1 MKTLSEIT
9 INYVPK
15 LKLSEQPKVTTSKDA
30 EEQFRALWSNKME
43 YIEEMYIMLL
53 NRANRVLGYSK
64 ISQGGLSGT
73 VVDAKVVFQT
83 ALKAHA
89 SSILL
94 AHNHPSSNLKPSEAD
109 IRITKTIREAGKFME
124 IPLIDHLI
132 LTEEG
137 YYSFADEGIL

>member
-1 MKTLSEIT
+1 MEQLSEIT
-9 INYVPK
+9 INYI
-15 LKLSEQPKVTTSKDA
+15 PKVKMSNLPKVLTSKDA
-30 EEQFRALWSNKME
+30 EAQFRTLWSDKLE

-53 NRANRVLGYSK
+53 NRANKLLGFSK

-73 VVDAKVVFQT
+73 VVDARVVFQV
-83 ALKAHA
+83 ALKANA

-94 AHNHPSSNLKPSEAD
+94 AHNHPSGNLKPSEAD
-109 IRITKTIREAGKFME
+109 LKITKTIKEAGRFME

-132 LTEEG
+132 LTQEG